1 MFIVHTRFLICLFSV
16 VCLWRYTYYYH
27 VCTYILCVFAIY
39 NITCTHISI
48 LYVGL
53 SSNRIRVCPCISV
66 YARVCP
72 CMFVMSVYV
81 RVCSLCP
88 CMFVYV
94 HVCRVCPCLFVYVR
108 ACSCMFVY
116 VRVCSCMSMYA
127 VYVRVC
133 SCMSMYAVY
142 VRVCPCTCFYYI
154 RYHTVC
160 VGSVALIRLLSLEL
174 LT

>member
-66 YARVCP
+66 YVRVCP
-72 CMFVMSVYV
+72 CMPCMSVYA
-81 RVCSLCP
+81 RVCS
-88 CMFVYV
+88 CMVV
-94 HVCRVCPCLFVYVR
+94 H
-108 ACSCMFVY
+108 

-133 SCMSMYAVY
+133 SCMSVHVRVFPCMFVYARVCSCMSMYAVY
-142 VRVCPCTCFYYI
+142 VRVCSCTCFYYI

-160 VGSVALIRLLSLEL
+160 VGSVALIHLLSLEL